1 MTMIDLEE
9 IKFKLGSEV
18 FTCISLGSKKSR
30 EWRAALREQA
40 AIIFDLA
47 NGDKDLLDSLDLG
60 NLRDLKNINV
70 AGLLPVLINAF
81 DKLNVALD
89 NAPELVASYNPAI
102 ITQEYVD
109 NATNAQ
115 ILYALIEMARLELAS
130 PFVRIFQ
137 NGRGV
142 EPTSTN
148 SPLPSGELALKN

>member
-18 FTCISLGSKKSR
+18 FTCVSLGSKKSKKWR
-30 EWRAALREQA
+30 EALRAQA
-40 AIIFDLA
+40 SIIFDLA

-60 NLRDLKNINV
+60 NLRDLKNVNV
-70 AGLLPVLINAF
+70 TGLLPILASAF
-81 DKLNVALD
+81 EKLNVALD
-89 NAPELVASYNPAI
+89 NAPELVASYNPAT
-102 ITQEYVD
+102 ITQEHVD

-137 NGRGV
+137 NGRGA
-142 EPTSTN
+142 EPTSMN
-148 SPLPSGELALKN
+148 SPLPNGESVQKS